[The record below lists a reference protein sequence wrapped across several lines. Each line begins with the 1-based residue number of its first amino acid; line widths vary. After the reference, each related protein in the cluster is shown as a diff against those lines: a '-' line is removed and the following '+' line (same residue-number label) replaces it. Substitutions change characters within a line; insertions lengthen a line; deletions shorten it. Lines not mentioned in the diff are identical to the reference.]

1 MATIVSH
8 EEAKPMKIN
17 QRSPLPG
24 LLSYGIGA
32 AVGLFLMLVA
42 VWADMESGSYGFA
55 RLADAGLGGL
65 HCPVLMTPAET
76 STITLNVSNPTSNR
90 ISPSIRIQI
99 STPLLPEEILENI
112 QLTPGESKRL
122 EWSVDAENIDLGY
135 FIFAKV
141 LLYSA
146 YPLPSRE
153 ATCGIFVIDL
163 PGTGQILMPVLMGL
177 SLLCLVWGMRS
188 INRFSASN
196 ERLRKHKSLLTFLS
210 IMIGL
215 GLALNLV
222 DAWIASLLVLVVSLL
237 LIIVLLSSLF
247 MDNPHRN

>member
-1 MATIVSH
+1 
-8 EEAKPMKIN
+8 MKIN
-17 QRSPLPG
+17 QLSPLPG
-24 LLSYGIGA
+24 LLSYGLGV

-55 RLADAGLGGL
+55 RLANAGLGGL
-65 HCPVLMTPAET
+65 HCPVLMTPTET
-76 STITLNVSNPTSNR
+76 STISLDVPNPTSNR
-90 ISPSIRIQI
+90 ISPSIRTQI

-122 EWSVDAENIDLGY
+122 EWSVDAENIDMGY

-153 ATCGIFVIDL
+153 ATCGIFIIDL
-163 PGTGQILMPVLMGL
+163 PGTGQMLMPVLMGL
-177 SLLCLVWGMRS
+177 SLIGLVWGMHN
-188 INRFSASN
+188 INRFNTSN
-196 ERLRKHKSLLTFLS
+196 ARLRKHMSLLTFLS

-215 GLALNLV
+215 GLALSLV
-222 DAWIASLLVLVVSLL
+222 GGWIASLLVLVVSLL
-237 LIIVLLSSLF
+237 LIIILLSSLF
-247 MDNPHRN
+247 MDKPG